1 MTLKTYIFK
10 GLPILSR
17 DLFTINDKLREPYKI
32 VSIRYDNNLKTLVV
46 DIEASDNFHNELS
59 KLGYTSI

>member
-1 MTLKTYIFK
+1 MTLKTYTFK

-17 DLFTINDKLREPYKI
+17 DLFIIANKLKEPYEI
-32 VSIRYDNNLKTLVV
+32 INIRYDNNLKTLVV

-59 KLGYTSI
+59 KLGYTSV